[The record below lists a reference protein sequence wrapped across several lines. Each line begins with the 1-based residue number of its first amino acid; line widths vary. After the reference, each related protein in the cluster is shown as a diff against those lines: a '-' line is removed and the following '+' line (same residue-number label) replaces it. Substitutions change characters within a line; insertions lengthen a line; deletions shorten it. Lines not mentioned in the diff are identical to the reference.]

1 MPIGARDNL
10 QKLYETQH
18 LLADEAKK
26 LEMARDRLAENDS
39 YESRY
44 YILDI
49 QIEALLQE
57 FSRISSRISDVL
69 ERDLQR

>member
-44 YILDI
+44 
-49 QIEALLQE
+49 
-57 FSRISSRISDVL
+57 
-69 ERDLQR
+69 